1 MFSESQKRD
10 LLNFARAVIRNK
22 LDGSAYLEPQESI
35 FQEKRGIFVSLHK
48 DSQLRGCIGYIFP
61 YKNLLESTR
70 EMAIA
75 AAFRDPRFSP
85 LSLQEFAGIE
95 IEISILS
102 ELQPVK
108 SIEDI
113 EIGRD
118 GLYLEHP
125 DGSGLLLPQVATEYR
140 WSVGEFLIHLCYK
153 AGLQKGAYKYP
164 EAMLYRFS
172 ADVFST
178 G

>member
-1 MFSESQKRD
+1 
-10 LLNFARAVIRNK
+10 
-22 LDGSAYLEPQESI
+22 
-35 FQEKRGIFVSLHK
+35 
-48 DSQLRGCIGYIFP
+48 
-61 YKNLLESTR
+61 
-70 EMAIA
+70 MAIA

-85 LSLQEFAGIE
+85 LSLQEFADIE

-125 DGSGLLLPQVATEYR
+125 DGSGLLLPQVASEYR

-153 AGLQKGAYKYP
+153 AGLQKGAYKDP
-164 EAMLYRFS
+164 EATLYRFG
-172 ADVFST
+172 ADVFT
-178 G
+178 TA